1 MRVPREERGAAL
13 LTVLLL
19 VAVMATVAATA
30 LDRIGVGTR
39 FLANAASIAQ
49 ARSWLDMAEQLAG
62 TRIEDLLAADAS
74 QTTLA
79 AGLLGAERS
88 IDLPDG
94 SVAKVRI
101 DDGGNCFNLNSLV
114 QRLQDGRMIA
124 RPFAARQFT
133 ALMESLGIA
142 PGDAATI
149 AASATD
155 YVDPDS
161 VPLPGG
167 SEDGEAGPSANH
179 LIAHASELRLVPN
192 VTDRHYQLLE
202 RWICALPVAELSP
215 INVNTLLAEQAPLV
229 AMLVPGQID
238 VTRARSQIAARP
250 ADGYGSVLNFWQTP
264 VMAGLEVPPEAAEQ
278 IKVRTGFFILRA
290 RVSAGDLEV
299 AETALFDARLAPV
312 RLLHR
317 QWGQS
322 S

>member
-30 LDRIGVGTR
+30 LDRLGVGTR
-39 FLANAASIAQ
+39 FLANAATIGQ

-79 AGLLGAERS
+79 AGLLGSERS

-94 SVAKVRI
+94 SVARVRI

-133 ALMESLGIA
+133 ALMVSLGI
-142 PGDAATI
+142 GQGEATVI

-155 YVDPDS
+155 YIDPDS
-161 VPLPGG
+161 LPLPGG
-167 SEDGEAGPSANH
+167 AEDGEAGPSANH

-192 VTDRHYQLLE
+192 VNDRHYRLLE
-202 RWICALPVAELSP
+202 RWICALPVADLSP

-238 VTRARSQIAARP
+238 VARARSQIAARP
-250 ADGYGSVLNFWQTP
+250 ADGFGSVLNFWQTP
-264 VMAGLEVPPEAAEQ
+264 VMAGVLVPPEAAEQ
-278 IKVRTGFFILRA
+278 VKVRTTFFTLRA
-290 RVSAGDLEV
+290 RVSAGNIEV
-299 AETALFDARLAPV
+299 AETALFDARQTPV